1 TFVQT
6 VRLRPPCSV
15 SVVLLA
21 THGQDNCGST
31 DNEDAGSGSQAG
43 ALGTGARQIG
53 SAVTVSVV
61 VTVVAATVAVIVG
74 NDRER
79 TGQSI
84 FVLGVVGTG
93 DLEIVLAE
101 VGRGVRGVG
110 AIERGSDDS
119 ILVRD
124 LVQGDALDVLRSGND
139 LESDLLALVEAFGR
153 DLHALVLLDEVG
165 SSDLLRV
172 DGQIAFGRSLFSLNG
187 HGELGRCRLLA
198 VLVDDCGVVVVTG
211 FGRCLSG
218 ELAVGVRLHGR
229 VAVGGHSL
237 SGACIGLSGLPDQ
250 FHLDVRGSLSGDL
263 SAFDDGLVPD
273 LRSFGLLV
281 AIGIRSSFIVRA
293 VSGCGAIRV
302 LTGAVSVSG
311 MGVAVSVG
319 IGLIVLRISVS
330 VGLGLIAIGSRGSI
344 CVLTVDISVS
354 VLLCI

>member
-1 TFVQT
+1 F
-6 VRLRPPCSV
+6 
-15 SVVLLA
+15 
-21 THGQDNCGST
+21 
-31 DNEDAGSGSQAG
+31 
-43 ALGTGARQIG
+43 
-53 SAVTVSVV
+53 
-61 VTVVAATVAVIVG
+61 
-74 NDRER
+74 
-79 TGQSI
+79 
-84 FVLGVVGTG
+84 GVVGTG

-110 AIERGSDDS
+110 AVDRESDDS

-139 LESDLLALVEAFGR
+139 LERDLLALVEAFGR

-237 SGACIGLSGLPDQ
+237 SGACIGLSGLPGQ

-273 LRSFGLLV
+273 LRSFALLV
-281 AIGIRSSFIVRA
+281 AIRVSFIVLA
-293 VSGCGAIRV
+293 VSGGGGIRV
-302 LTGAVSVSG
+302 LTVGVSVSVL
-311 MGVAVSVG
+311 GVGVSVG

-330 VGLGLIAIGSRGSI
+330 VGLGLIAIGCRGGF
-344 CVLTVDISVS
+344 CVLTVGVCVGLFVLRISVS
-354 VLLCI
+354 IG